1 MNYISG
7 VFEEMS
13 KVTWPTVK
21 ETNKFTWTVL
31 LMVLFFAL
39 FFALT
44 DFGFNEFIRWFV
56 RL

>member
-7 VFEEMS
+7 VVEEM
-13 KVTWPTVK
+13 KRVTWPTAK

-31 LMVLFFAL
+31 LMVLFFSL

-44 DFGFNEFIRWFV
+44 DYTFGEFINWFV
-56 RL
+56 HL

>member
-7 VFEEMS
+7 VVEEM
-13 KVTWPTVK
+13 KRVTWPTAK

-31 LMVLFFAL
+31 LMVLFFSL
-39 FFALT
+39 FFAFT
-44 DFGFNEFIRWFV
+44 DYTFGEFINWFV